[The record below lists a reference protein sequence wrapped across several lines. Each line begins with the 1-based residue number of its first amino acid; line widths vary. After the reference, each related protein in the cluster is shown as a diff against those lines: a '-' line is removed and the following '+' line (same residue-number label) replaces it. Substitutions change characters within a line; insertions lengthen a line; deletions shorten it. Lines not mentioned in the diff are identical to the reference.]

1 MQYSLF
7 SKLFHFVLMTSSKY
21 NIDESHGLSHSMN
34 VLHHAHNIY
43 RSELPK
49 NPFLM
54 DEERAIYVSAI
65 VHDMCDKK
73 YMNEA
78 EGIKRVENFLNEE
91 LPVDELYFVKQI
103 ISTMSYS
110 TVKKYW
116 FPYIPSPTQ
125 ELAYHIVREADL
137 LSACDFDRSMIFHMT
152 RNKANLNNAFKDAET
167 LFKTRVLNHERDGL
181 LVTDYS
187 KSLSRSLNKQA
198 ILRMNTWR
206 RLLS

>member
-1 MQYSLF
+1 
-7 SKLFHFVLMTSSKY
+7 
-21 NIDESHGLSHSMN
+21 MN

-49 NPFLM
+49 HPFLV

-78 EGIKRVENFLNEE
+78 EGIKRVEKFLNQE

-137 LSACDFDRSMIFHMT
+137 LSACDFDRSMIFHMK
-152 RNKANLNNAFKDAET
+152 RNKADLNNAFKDAET

-198 ILRMNTWR
+198 IVRMNIWR